1 MVDVLELHMTNTSL
15 ALNIDHRDGE
25 HEVIDLTRIDHFSNQ
40 QDLLPECLC
49 VEPRA
54 QSLPSIIVNRRVST
68 LSRLPFF
75 SPGVANLVVHP
86 DGALMVPNVLVEIDL
101 CFMRCSPIQQF

>member
-1 MVDVLELHMTNTSL
+1 MVIIK
-15 ALNIDHRDGE
+15 AL
-25 HEVIDLTRIDHFSNQ
+25 DLSRIDHFSNQ

-54 QSLPSIIVNRRVST
+54 QSLPIRIVNRHVST

-75 SPGVANLVVHP
+75 SPDVTNLVVHL
-86 DGALMVPNVLVEIDL
+86 DGALMAPIVLVEIDL
-101 CFMRCSPIQQF
+101 CFMRCSPIQPF